1 MPLPR
6 PPRGNPDPVDGGE
19 SVTPQRSPSTTFD
32 TPSDHETFTVNG
44 FDWQAED
51 FGAPDI
57 LDIFKQLPA
66 EDIQAA
72 TTTRAVA
79 LLNFL
84 RLRCAST
91 IPKPGPRGGK
101 ARDILRHLH
110 GHPDE
115 IVPDI
120 DPPDDPPAT
129 AATVDV
135 RNRRVLFP
143 AAEEESALPMI
154 GPTATVA
161 GARPASALRAAL
173 ETAVPIFPSHGPG
186 FSAKPGPVSADNAPP
201 RGDPSRTL
209 RASSAVASP
218 DLVRLGPSFAQQVQ
232 RQAQGSVSLFVGAR
246 QWQSIRNRREAETW
260 AFVLDE
266 LVKMYGWG
274 IAATLAFEA
283 AARRLAALTEVDQG
297 EEWST
302 MADVELIPA
311 GTVLL
316 PDAIRKAMVSRAKVE
331 NSRSKGKLQPRGGGG
346 HPSTDPPARD

>member
-6 PPRGNPDPVDGGE
+6 PPRGDPDPVDDGE
-19 SVTPQRSPSTTFD
+19 SVTLQRSPSATSD

-51 FGAPDI
+51 LGAPDI
-57 LDIFKQLPA
+57 LDAFKQLPA
-66 EDIQAA
+66 DDIQAA

-79 LLNFL
+79 LLTFL

-115 IVPDI
+115 IVPDV
-120 DPPDDPPAT
+120 DPPDDPPAV

-135 RNRRVLFP
+135 RNRRNVLFP
-143 AAEEESALPMI
+143 AAEETLPMV
-154 GPTATVA
+154 GPPATA
-161 GARPASALRAAL
+161 ARPASALRTAL
-173 ETAVPIFPSHGPG
+173 ETAVPVFPSHGPG
-186 FSAKPGPVSADNAPP
+186 LSARPGPVTADNGPP
-201 RGDPSRTL
+201 RDDQASRIL
-209 RASSAVASP
+209 RANSAVASSP
-218 DLVRLGPSFAQQVQ
+218 EFVRLGPSFALQVQ

-260 AFVLDE
+260 AFALDE

-283 AARRLAALTEVDQG
+283 AARRLAALSEVDQG

-331 NSRSKGKLQPRGGGG
+331 NSRSKGKLQPRGGSSQ
-346 HPSTDPPARD
+346 PSTDPPARVD